1 MFNFYLKAKGVI
13 LKETGARGESQFG
26 GNLDL
31 DFVLSSRSLFHLEA
45 RQVFPAVDPGKKL
58 ISSRIIVFG
67 IKPKLYQIFSG
78 C

>member
-13 LKETGARGESQFG
+13 LKETAVRGKSQSG

-45 RQVFPAVDPGKKL
+45 RQVFPAADPGKK
-58 ISSRIIVFG
+58 
-67 IKPKLYQIFSG
+67 
-78 C
+78 